1 MVRYYGWY
9 PNKYR
14 GLRKKQATPMAGNDS
29 QGKPDEHVEILD
41 VSKHKSRRIPS
52 KQWREC
58 IKKIYETYPLCCPNC
73 GGEMNIISSITDH
86 QVIRQILKHFGL
98 WTQRLLWTVPSQW

>member
-58 IKKIYETYPLCCPNC
+58 SL
-73 GGEMNIISSITDH
+73 MNP
-86 QVIRQILKHFGL
+86 VWRQIKPLA
-98 WTQRLLWTVPSQW
+98 R